1 MQHRHTVWCEPCPG
15 SCLLLFWEP
24 GRNGGQRPEA
34 VSGREGS
41 SSLGPVYLGGGAV
54 PGQPLV
60 LLSALGH
67 PSGRFGEAKELF
79 TVTEESE
86 ATGGSVCTCLQL
98 IN

>member
-1 MQHRHTVWCEPCPG
+1 M
-15 SCLLLFWEP
+15 LFWEP
-24 GRNGGQRPEA
+24 GRNRGWRPEA
-34 VSGREGS
+34 VLGREGS
-41 SSLGPVYLGGGAV
+41 SSLGPVYLGGAV

-60 LLSALGH
+60 LLGALGH
-67 PSGRFGEAKELF
+67 PSGRFGEAEELF

>member
-1 MQHRHTVWCEPCPG
+1 MG
-15 SCLLLFWEP
+15 
-24 GRNGGQRPEA
+24 GRGQKLCRGGRGAPA
-34 VSGREGS
+34 LV
-41 SSLGPVYLGGGAV
+41 LCTWGGAV